1 MFSIIPLRASYT
13 LRLLSLYSNTLHFL
27 SIPYLA
33 SIIPVA
39 TTHTITPITSTLPSP
54 SRPENDLISELAPH
68 LCHDYSWSF
77 ACTMSTSIPCSA
89 MRRTRARQIKN
100 DANALSLCLGTKPSM
115 NMRIMI
121 NMVMRAMMDS
131 LDHGGLGLETGS
143 VLESYNSQ
151 CTWQKTFQR
160 SIPLILMS
168 GVESLNSG

>member
-1 MFSIIPLRASYT
+1 
-13 LRLLSLYSNTLHFL
+13 
-27 SIPYLA
+27 
-33 SIIPVA
+33 
-39 TTHTITPITSTLPSP
+39 
-54 SRPENDLISELAPH
+54 
-68 LCHDYSWSF
+68 
-77 ACTMSTSIPCSA
+77 MSTSIPCSA

-151 CTWQKTFQR
+151 CT
-160 SIPLILMS
+160 
-168 GVESLNSG
+168 